1 MFYTGY
7 MNPQRLIRL
16 LIGITLIV
24 ALPTI
29 GCFSWY
35 SMEAISAS
43 NIFLRI
49 IVLAAYPAIFIA
61 LAFLVKALTSP
72 HLKKIQTWLSA
83 LCLALALLVILLA
96 RTGIIQG

>member
-1 MFYTGY
+1 MFYTEY

-35 SMEAISAS
+35 SMEAVSTSSIL
-43 NIFLRI
+43 LRI

-61 LAFLVKALTSP
+61 LAFLVQALSSP
-72 HLKKIQTWLSA
+72 PLKKIQIWLSA

-96 RTGIIQG
+96 RSGVIPG